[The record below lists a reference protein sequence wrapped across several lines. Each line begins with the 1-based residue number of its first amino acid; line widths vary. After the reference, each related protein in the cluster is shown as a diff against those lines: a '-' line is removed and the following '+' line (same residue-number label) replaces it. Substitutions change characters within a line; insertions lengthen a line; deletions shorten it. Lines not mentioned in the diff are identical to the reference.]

1 MSGSKGITLSSS
13 RERQETSRGNPRQ
26 RKKVIRV
33 KVKKFDVL
41 TVPLEVEYEN
51 PILGRLFGLFVWL
64 MLVRVKKFN
73 LTMNGKPIFSFYR
86 LIVPRFLKGG
96 GADEE

>member
-13 RERQETSRGNPRQ
+13 RERRAVSRGNLRQ

-33 KVKKFDVL
+33 KVKKFNVL
-41 TVPLEVEYEN
+41 TVPLEVEYKK
-51 PILGRLFGLFVWL
+51 PILGRVFGLFIWL
-64 MLVRVKKFN
+64 MVVRVKKFN
-73 LTMNGKPIFSFYR
+73 LTMNGKPIFSFYT

-96 GADEE
+96 GDDAE

>member
-1 MSGSKGITLSSS
+1 M
-13 RERQETSRGNPRQ
+13 
-26 RKKVIRV
+26 

-51 PILGRLFGLFVWL
+51 PVFGRLFGLFAWL

-73 LTMNGKPIFSFYR
+73 FTMNSQPVFSFYR

-96 GADEE
+96 GDNAK